1 MLSPAF
7 HRLAWSNLSAQA
19 AEQVALAAVPIVAV
33 MALGA
38 GPGEIGFLA
47 ALQSLPFLLLSLPA
61 GLLADRVSRARLM
74 AGAEAVRALALL
86 AIPVALAAGGVT
98 LPLLAAVGFVAAT
111 GTVVYS
117 VAAPSL
123 VPALVAREG
132 LAQANG
138 RLELAR
144 SLAFAGGPALA
155 GALVAWAGAAPA
167 FVLAIALSMLAAA
180 MLARLPEP
188 ARAPM
193 PRRAVLHDLMEGA
206 SFAWGH
212 ALLRPILLT
221 AVAWNMSWFVLQ
233 AAYVPYAMQVLGMTA
248 EGVGLSLAMF
258 GAGMVT
264 GAILAAKIARVVAFG
279 LSIALGPLVSVAAA
293 LGMALSIWFPTPVL
307 PCVAFFLFG
316 FGPILWTIGSTTL
329 RQAITPQAMLGRVS
343 ALVIMATAGARPL
356 GAALGG
362 VVGAWSGPE
371 ACLVLAAIGFVVQ
384 ALLILASPVPR
395 LARLP
400 EMAAA

>member
-7 HRLAWSNLSAQA
+7 HRLAWSNLAAQS
-19 AEQVALAAVPIVAV
+19 AEQVALAAIPILAV
-33 MALGA
+33 LSLGA
-38 GPGEIGFLA
+38 GAGETGFLA
-47 ALQSLPFLLLSLPA
+47 AIQSLPFLLLSLPA
-61 GLLADRVSRARLM
+61 GLLADRVRRAGLM

-86 AIPVALAAGGVT
+86 AVPVAMAWGGVT
-98 LPLLAAVGFVAAT
+98 IPLLAAVGFVAAT

-123 VPALVAREG
+123 VPSLVVREG
-132 LAQANG
+132 LARANG

-155 GALVAWAGAAPA
+155 GALVAWAGATPA
-167 FVLAIALSMLAAA
+167 FVLAIALSTLAAA
-180 MLARLPEP
+180 MLARIPEP
-188 ARAPM
+188 ARAPL
-193 PRRAVLHDLMEGA
+193 PRRAVLHDLAEGA

-212 ALLRPILLT
+212 GLLRPILLT

-248 EGVGLSLAMF
+248 EGVGVSLAMF

-264 GAILAAKIARVVAFG
+264 GAMLAAKIARVVAFG

-293 LGMALSIWFPTPVL
+293 LAMALSIRFPTPVL

-329 RQAITPQAMLGRVS
+329 RQAITPAHMLGRVS
-343 ALVIMATAGARPL
+343 ALVMMATAGARPL

-362 VVGAWSGPE
+362 VVGSAYGPE
-371 ACLVLAAIGFVVQ
+371 ACLVLAAIGFGVQ
-384 ALLILASPVPR
+384 ALVILASPVPR

-400 EMAAA
+400 EMAPA

>member
-1 MLSPAF
+1 MLSHAF

-47 ALQSLPFLLLSLPA
+47 ALQSLPFLLLPLPA
-61 GLLADRVSRARLM
+61 GLLADRARRAGLM
-74 AGAEAVRALALL
+74 AGAEGIRALALL
-86 AIPVALAAGGVT
+86 AIPLALVAGTVS
-98 LPLLAAVGFVAAT
+98 LPLLAVVGFVAAT

-155 GALVAWAGAAPA
+155 GALVAWAGATPA
-167 FVLAIALSMLAAA
+167 FALAIALSMLAAT
-180 MLARLPEP
+180 MLARIPEP
-188 ARAPM
+188 PRAPT
-193 PRRAVLHDLMEGA
+193 PRRAVLHDLRDGA
-206 SFAWGH
+206 LFAWRH
-212 ALLRPILLT
+212 ELMRPILLT
-221 AVAWNMSWFVLQ
+221 AVAWNMAWFVLQ
-233 AAYVPYAMQVLGMTA
+233 AAYVPYAMQGLGMTA
-248 EGVGLSLAMF
+248 EGVGLSLAMY
-258 GAGMVT
+258 GAGMVA
-264 GAILAAKIARVVAFG
+264 GAMLAARIATVVRFG
-279 LSIALGPLVSVAAA
+279 FSIALGPLVSVAAA
-293 LGMALSIWFPTPVL
+293 LSMALSIWFPTPVL

-316 FGPILWTIGSTTL
+316 FGPILWTIGQTTL
-329 RQAITPQAMLGRVS
+329 RQAITPAQMLGRVS
-343 ALVIMATAGARPL
+343 ALVMMATAGARPL
-356 GAALGG
+356 GAGLGG

-384 ALLILASPVPR
+384 ALVILASPVPR

-400 EMAAA
+400 DMAAA